1 MNGFAMTF
9 KPRLRVTEGGHG
21 AVHPLGGALTILSP
35 CILPVPFVFA
45 HATADGRGIVTGER
59 LYQLVR
65 RRDATAKVVFKV
77 QLLNDHLD
85 VRESVK
91 RYRSYQDGRSSVGTQ
106 RTV

>member
-1 MNGFAMTF
+1 M
-9 KPRLRVTEGGHG
+9 
-21 AVHPLGGALTILSP
+21 
-35 CILPVPFVFA
+35 
-45 HATADGRGIVTGER
+45 GER

-91 RYRSYQDGRSSVGTQ
+91 RYRSYQDGKSSAGTQ
-106 RTV
+106 RAV